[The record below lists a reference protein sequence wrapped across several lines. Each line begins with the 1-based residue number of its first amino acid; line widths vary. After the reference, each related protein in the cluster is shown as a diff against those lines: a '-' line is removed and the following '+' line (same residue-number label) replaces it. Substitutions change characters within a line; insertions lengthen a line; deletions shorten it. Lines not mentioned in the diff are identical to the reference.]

1 MGIVKAVVCDC
12 CGNTLRDFDTYKM
25 YNRKYIMCF
34 YCLRDMKEPY
44 KYVLRQM
51 RFFGA
56 SIQHAGE
63 RYTRDLHGYSYTYY
77 YVIAEN
83 GKVEQFIFSSG
94 EYTEAWECLDFIK
107 ANRGPRPTK
116 YRKNYMFE
124 PCKKENK

>member
-1 MGIVKAVVCDC
+1 MGIVKEVYCDC
-12 CGNTLRDFDTYKM
+12 CGNKLRSFDTYKM

-56 SIQHAGE
+56 SIQYAE
-63 RYTRDLHGYSYTYY
+63 RVVMRNREGYNYTYY

-83 GKVEQFIFSSG
+83 GNVELFNLVSDNSIA
-94 EYTEAWECLDFIK
+94 AWECLKFIK
-107 ANRGPRPTK
+107 TNRGPRPTK

-124 PCKKENK
+124 PCKKES